1 MRYNFK
7 LTAISAAVMASF
19 ASTALMAAES
29 EKEPD
34 KKEIEIIEVTGFK
47 GSLRKA
53 MNAKR
58 FADGVSDSI
67 HAEDVGKS
75 TDQNIADA
83 LSRVTGVTVQ
93 EGSGGEG
100 SRISVRG
107 TNSSMNQISM
117 NGVALTG
124 GLNGDGSND
133 GTTADNSV
141 DLSTFSSDILSSIDV
156 LKTAAA
162 DQDEGSLGANIV
174 LRTVRPLNL
183 NSNRRVFSL
192 EQRFD
197 DYAGENSYRVSGSF
211 SEKFLDDSVGL
222 IFTATKD
229 TSASRSD
236 RINSSFYEFAR
247 PIADAMDT
255 DPSGRRAVD
264 VATGKAIRILGEGQ
278 TTADLADWDPDT
290 QIAHDGEL
298 FVLGREGHQLGTNL
312 NKRERI
318 SISSGIQF
326 RPTDDLDIQLDLTH
340 SSQKVDSDN
349 HTIAFNYGPD
359 VPLLHETDPIE
370 WNAVDLTTNTLQKS
384 LSRSHTGSLQRYS
397 GEREVETNVA
407 TLSIEHNITDDF
419 TANLL
424 VGYSKTTD
432 ETPDA
437 NEAGRFIALSTN
449 TWGGTTRAI
458 VEGLD
463 ASNPDVTIEPVG
475 FDCSQGSLAECSMFS
490 GTTFAEIDAIDGTV
504 NNATSRFNP
513 LDLTGNHLGSLTLR
527 DNKQSDVNRSVFLD
541 FDWAVESYNITKVEF
556 GAKYYFRKK
565 EVNIQNHIATT
576 AASLVDENNGNENF
590 QLEGFGSINL
600 NDMMSGDAFLFND
613 FGKGVTN
620 DRSNEFFQGWPM
632 LDGEKT
638 LQAISNRAPGT
649 VGFREAAAGSREME
663 TETKAAYAKVS
674 FEFLDGSLTG
684 NIGTRYVKDESIA
697 TGVGGINF
705 IRFPQVIDA
714 YDLLVTRQLATI
726 EGQDACPQAIAGND
740 FGTDTQNRQ
749 NVAANDG
756 DLSGCYAWQVSHA
769 YNYTEDATTP
779 VDANG
784 NWIIE
789 GPDGSFGPDVNR
801 LVWGGATAGSITQL
815 PLPADVLGADGTY
828 YSTSQ
833 RQNRDFSTSG
843 HFWPFIDR
851 STSFANGVISRDDFR
866 SNIREAIVT
875 NTGGA
880 DIWLPSFNLNYAIN
894 DEMIGRF
901 AVSKTMTRPQFDSLN
916 PRTQIREI
924 QWGPSVGSAGNTN
937 LQPLESKNLDL
948 SYEWYFS
955 ESGLVS
961 AALFFKDMK
970 NFEREIT
977 TPFHYKDVRTE
988 YDLDSADLLLDY
1000 DASREVGDA
1009 DQCMP
1014 HRQSAG
1020 FFREFIIA
1028 CDTVNIDVIK
1038 NGAGSS
1044 IKGLELAYTQNY
1056 DFLPGALSGLGA
1068 SINYTYQKSEQ
1079 DVEAIG
1085 TTGFFTQPLPMPY
1098 TPMHSANTTLFWE
1111 QDGFMVRLAH
1121 RWTDEQLVDDG
1132 LIGGATWQD
1141 SSGRF
1146 DISSSYEYSKNIMF
1160 TFQATNLTDETRRI
1174 FYTAKESR
1182 ACSDCTDIVLD
1193 EGNALD
1199 NDSITRDRTT
1209 AVYRTGRQFRFGV
1222 RVNF

>member
-7 LTAISAAVMASF
+7 LTAVSAAILASMSGNI
-19 ASTALMAAES
+19 AIAEE
-29 EKEPD
+29 EKKADEPA
-34 KKEIEIIEVTGFK
+34 IEVIEVTGFK

-93 EGSGGEG
+93 EGNGEG
-100 SRISVRG
+100 ARISVRG

-124 GLNGDGSND
+124 GLNGDGSTD

-183 NSNRRVFSL
+183 NDNRRVFSL

-197 DYAGENSYRVSGSF
+197 DYAGKDSYRLSGSI
-211 SEKFLDDSVGL
+211 SEKFLDDSLGF
-222 IFTATKD
+222 IFTASKD
-229 TSASRSD
+229 TSVNRSD
-236 RINSSFYEFAR
+236 RMNSSFYEFAQ
-247 PIADAMDT
+247 PIADAMTD
-255 DPSGRRAVD
+255 DPSGRRAID
-264 VATGKAIRILGEGQ
+264 AATGKAIRILGEGQ

-290 QIAHDGEL
+290 QIAHDGDL
-298 FVLGREGHQLGTNL
+298 NVLVREGHQLGSNL
-312 NKRERI
+312 THRERV
-318 SISSGIQF
+318 SVSTGIQF
-326 RPTDDLDIQLDLTH
+326 QPTDDLDIQLDLTH
-340 SSQKVDSDN
+340 SSQKVSQDS

-359 VPLLHETDPIE
+359 VPLLHETDPTE

-384 LSRSHTGSLQRYS
+384 LSRSHTGSLQRYA
-397 GEREVETNVA
+397 GDREVETNVA
-407 TLSIEHNITDDF
+407 TITIEHNITDDL

-449 TWGGTTRAI
+449 TWGGTTREI
-458 VEGLD
+458 IEGLD
-463 ASNPDVTIEPVG
+463 ETNPNVTIEPVG
-475 FDCSQGSLAECSMFS
+475 FDCSQGDSSQCSLFS
-490 GTTFAEIDAIDGTV
+490 GTTFAEIDALDGTI

-513 LDLTGNHLGSLTLR
+513 LDLNGNHLGSLTLR
-527 DNKQSDVNRSVFLD
+527 DNKQSDTNKSLFLD
-541 FDWAVESYNITKVEF
+541 FNWAVEFYNITGLEF
-556 GAKYYFRKK
+556 GAKYYKRTK

-576 AASLVDENNGNENF
+576 AASLVDENNGNQDF
-590 QLEGFGSINL
+590 QLAGFGSINL
-600 NDMMSGDAFLFND
+600 NDMMSGNAFPFDD
-613 FGKGVTN
+613 FGDGVVD

-638 LQAISNRAPGT
+638 LQAITNRAPGT
-649 VGFREAAAGSREME
+649 VGFREAATGSREME
-663 TETKAAYAKVS
+663 TETKAAYFKVN
-674 FEFLDGSLTG
+674 FEFMDGRLTG
-684 NIGTRYVKDESIA
+684 NIGTRYVKDESVA

-705 IRFPQVIDA
+705 IRFPQVVDP
-714 YDLLVTRQLATI
+714 YDLLVTRGLATI
-726 EGQDACPQAIAGND
+726 EGQDPCPQAIAGND

-749 NVAANDG
+749 NVPANDA
-756 DLSGCYAWQVSHA
+756 DLRGCYAWQVSHA
-769 YNYTEDATTP
+769 YNYTEDATIP
-779 VDANG
+779 VDADG

-789 GPDGSFGPDVNR
+789 GPDGTFGPHVNR
-801 LVWGGATAGSITQL
+801 LVWGAPTADGITQV
-815 PLPADVLGADGTY
+815 PLPSEVLGADGVL

-843 HFWPFIDR
+843 EFWPFIDR
-851 STSFANGVISRDDFR
+851 STSFANGVLARDDFR
-866 SNIREAIVT
+866 SSVREAVVT

-880 DIWLPSFNLNYAIN
+880 EVWLPSLNLNYAIN

-937 LQPLESKNLDL
+937 LQPLESNNIDL

-955 ESGLVS
+955 ESGLLS

-970 NFEREIT
+970 NFERTVT
-977 TPFHYKDVRTE
+977 TPYHYKDVRTE

-1000 DASREVGDA
+1000 DADRQVGDA
-1009 DQCMP
+1009 DGCMP

-1020 FFREFIIA
+1020 FFREFVIA
-1028 CDTVNIDVIK
+1028 CDTVNIEVIK

-1056 DFLPGALSGLGA
+1056 DFLPGNWSGLGA
-1068 SINYTYQKSEQ
+1068 SINYTYQKSES
-1079 DVEAIG
+1079 DAEAIG
-1085 TTGFFTQPLPMPY
+1085 TSGLFTQPLPQPF
-1098 TPMHSANTTLFWE
+1098 TPMHSANSTLFWE
-1111 QDGFMVRLAH
+1111 KDGFMVRLAH

-1132 LIGGATWQD
+1132 LIGGTTWQD
-1141 SSGRF
+1141 ASGRF
-1146 DISSSYEYSKNIMF
+1146 DISSSYQYNKNVMF
-1160 TFQATNLTDETRRI
+1160 TFQATNLTDETRRL
-1174 FYTAKESR
+1174 FFTAKETR
-1182 ACSDCTDIVLD
+1182 GCSDCTDILID
-1193 EGNALD
+1193 EGNVLD
-1199 NDSITRDRTT
+1199 DDSISRERTT
-1209 AVYRTGRQFRFGV
+1209 ALYRTGRQFRFGV